1 LSIGPA
7 IQVPGEMNSH
17 KSLALGV
24 KRPDR
29 RFFPWLAMFFALL
42 VFAGFSPSFYL
53 HALFHR
59 PLPPSTLI
67 EFHGAL
73 MTGWILLF
81 LVQTFLVETGRL
93 SWHRQFGIAGFA
105 YAALIVPIG
114 CVATLYA
121 AGREIRAHSAFV
133 PSQLNVLGLELTQ
146 MLLFAGLVLAG
157 VLLRNRGDFHKR
169 MMAMASLCIL
179 PNAVVRLILLSNINV
194 LGSNLVIL
202 TMWALLVLCIIGI
215 DAYRLGRLHPAFA
228 WSASL
233 AIASLYLAWLGSTT
247 AAWNRYWI
255 QVLR

>member
-1 LSIGPA
+1 MIPEKHFT
-7 IQVPGEMNSH
+7 P
-17 KSLALGV
+17 GV

-29 RFFPWLAMFFALL
+29 QFFLWLAMFFVLL
-42 VFAGFSPSFYL
+42 AFAGFAPSFYL

-59 PLPPSTLI
+59 PLPPSKLI

-81 LVQTFLVETGRL
+81 VAQTFLVETGRL
-93 SWHRQFGIAGFA
+93 SWHRQIGIAGFA

-114 CVATLYA
+114 CMATLYA
-121 AGREIRAHSAFV
+121 ARREVRAHSAFAQ
-133 PSQLNVLGLELTQ
+133 SQLNVLGLELTQ

-157 VLLRNRGDFHKR
+157 VLLRHRGGFHKR
-169 MMAMASLCIL
+169 IMAMATLCIL
-179 PNAVVRLILLSNINV
+179 PNAIVRLILLSNINV

-233 AIASLYLAWLGSTT
+233 AITSLYLAWLASTT
-247 AAWNRYWI
+247 TAWNRYWI
-255 QVLR
+255 QVLG